1 MRVLGHFESFAAAAG
16 ACAFG
21 LFIAGTA
28 LAEDSCGTCDKEIVT
43 TQELAD
49 CFLEQYDQLAN
60 SGNGA
65 ILIDLSA
72 CPQSRGVVEALAGP
86 AAGSTEPV
94 IEPSLRFM
102 LSRTQLA
109 CLKKKLEDPAVKL
122 DPSAKIELESCG
134 VTTRPSCTRKMFS
147 PEPSETSPRSSSAM
161 PSA

>member
-1 MRVLGHFESFAAAAG
+1 MRVFGRFGSFAAAAG

-21 LFIAGTA
+21 LCIASMA

-49 CFLEQYDQLAN
+49 CFLDRYDELAG
-60 SGNGA
+60 GNGGA

-86 AAGSTEPV
+86 AAGSKEPT
-94 IEPSLRFM
+94 IEPSLKFM

-109 CLKKKLEDPAVKL
+109 CLKKKLEDPSLEL

-134 VTTRPSCTRKMFS
+134 
-147 PEPSETSPRSSSAM
+147 
-161 PSA
+161 